1 MLPIR
6 RPGHRLLALAF
17 LAVGFLPAQQ
27 ALAARKPAVTTKA
40 PAKRAD
46 GLEIKDLV
54 VGKGREARPGMR
66 VSVHYTG
73 RLTNG
78 AKFDSSLDR
87 RQPFEFVL
95 GVGEVI
101 KGWDEGVK
109 GMKVGGKRKL
119 TIPHTM
125 AYGESGTGPIPPRA
139 TLVFDVELLDVR

>member
-1 MLPIR
+1 MSISRWSGILLVAAAALSLP
-6 RPGHRLLALAF
+6 L
-17 LAVGFLPAQQ
+17 
-27 ALAARKPAVTTKA
+27 VTTEPAAAAKRPVA
-40 PAKRAD
+40 GAKRAD
-46 GLEIKDLV
+46 GLVIEDV
-54 VGKGREARPGMR
+54 TVGKGKEARPGMR

-87 RQPFEFVL
+87 REPFAFIL
-95 GVGEVI
+95 GMGEVI

-139 TLVFDVELLDVR
+139 TLVFDVELLDVRQP

>member
-1 MLPIR
+1 MSTLRWSGI
-6 RPGHRLLALAF
+6 LLA
-17 LAVGFLPAQQ
+17 AV
-27 ALAARKPAVTTKA
+27 ALAATQVSPVLASGGKKA
-40 PAKRAD
+40 ASPAKRAD
-46 GLEIKDLV
+46 GLVIEDLV
-54 VGKGREARPGMR
+54 VGKGKEARPGMR

-87 RQPFEFVL
+87 RQPFDFIL
-95 GVGEVI
+95 GMGEVI

-139 TLVFDVELLDVR
+139 TLLFDVELLDVRQP